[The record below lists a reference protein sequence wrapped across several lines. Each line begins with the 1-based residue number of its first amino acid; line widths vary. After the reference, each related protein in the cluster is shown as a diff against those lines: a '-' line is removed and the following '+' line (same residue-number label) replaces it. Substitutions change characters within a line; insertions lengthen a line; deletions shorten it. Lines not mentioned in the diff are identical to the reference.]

1 MFGGMVGAGS
11 ESMIPDA
18 SADNSN
24 EVLSM
29 DDFRKLFGENSA
41 AKLAG
46 DDGRK
51 AIEIVR
57 ERASEWGINP
67 DKIGIIG
74 FSAGSGVALN
84 VCFDHNDASKPNLVV
99 PVYGSAFEENV
110 PDDAAPLFVLA
121 PEFDMNPQASTGL
134 NLYEM
139 WHKAQLPAELHYFHG
154 TNHGFGIKDNGE
166 PVNIWPYLLYN
177 FINKVDF
184 IDSKY
189 IFKLQ
194 ESLN

>member
-1 MFGGMVGAGS
+1 MGDTPEEVSQNMGQMFGGMVGAGA
-11 ESMIPDA
+11 ESMPTEILD
-18 SADNSN
+18 DNTDQATSI
-24 EVLSM
+24 E
-29 DDFRKLFGENSA
+29 DFIELFGGNSA

-57 ERASEWGINP
+57 TRASEWEINP

-110 PDDAAPLFVLA
+110 PDNAAPLFVLA
-121 PEFDMNPQASTGL
+121 PEFDINPGTPTGL
-134 NLYEM
+134 NLYQM

-177 FINKVDF
+177 
-184 IDSKY
+184 
-189 IFKLQ
+189 L
-194 ESLN
+194 